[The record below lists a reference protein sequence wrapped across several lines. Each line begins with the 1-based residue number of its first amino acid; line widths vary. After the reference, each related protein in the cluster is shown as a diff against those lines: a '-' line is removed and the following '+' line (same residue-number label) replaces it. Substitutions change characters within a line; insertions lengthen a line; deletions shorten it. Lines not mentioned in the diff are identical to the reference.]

1 MKGTETILL
10 VDDEERI
17 VAIGEKALK
26 KMGYQVLSARN
37 GREAIM
43 LYEKNQDNIDVVVL
57 DMIMPEM
64 SGGETYERLKAI
76 NPNVKVILSSGY
88 SIEGQASEILKR
100 GCDGFIQKPFKMK
113 ELSQKIKE
121 ILGKNSM

>member
-76 NPNVKVILSSGY
+76 NPT
-88 SIEGQASEILKR
+88 
-100 GCDGFIQKPFKMK
+100 
-113 ELSQKIKE
+113 
-121 ILGKNSM
+121 